1 MSPVHAYISSFLP
14 KLLLSSLPLSALAFL
29 LDGRIRALMLP
40 YLSFIAL
47 ISGLAH
53 KEWRFVIYAVPA
65 FNVAAARAAAW
76 LYVPPMFH
84 TCVSGPDLPC
94 RMGRRKGTLIGRLC
108 FLSVPAMLLANCFAT
123 ALLARASFANYPG
136 GAALHAFN
144 QIIAPEPHGS
154 SLLPSHISLAL
165 NSPISDI

>member
-76 LYVPPMFH
+76 LYVSPMFH

-94 RMGRRKGTLIGRLC
+94 NL
-108 FLSVPAMLLANCFAT
+108 
-123 ALLARASFANYPG
+123 
-136 GAALHAFN
+136 
-144 QIIAPEPHGS
+144 
-154 SLLPSHISLAL
+154 
-165 NSPISDI
+165 